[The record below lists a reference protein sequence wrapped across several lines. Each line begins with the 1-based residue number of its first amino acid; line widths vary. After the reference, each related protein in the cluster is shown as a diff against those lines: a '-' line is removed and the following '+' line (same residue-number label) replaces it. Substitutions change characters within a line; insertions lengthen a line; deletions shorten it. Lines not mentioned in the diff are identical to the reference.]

1 MSAAPPIPGSALSQ
15 DPSQHP
21 VIYTLGYQALAPAR
35 VREIVLALDAVL
47 LDCRF
52 KPVSRIPG
60 FGHRQLEK
68 LMSGDNGEG
77 GEDRESRYVRMGDML
92 GGHGH
97 TTQSGL
103 QALQP
108 YADDRA
114 NCVLLCMEE
123 HPADCHRHTLITGPH
138 FPGALHIYRDRL
150 FYAHELSRVEDGEI
164 GYDEL
169 LSGSWDDWLK
179 VLRTTT

>member
-1 MSAAPPIPGSALSQ
+1 M
-15 DPSQHP
+15 
-21 VIYTLGYQALAPAR
+21 IYTLGYQGLAPAR

-52 KPVSRIPG
+52 KPVSRLPG

-68 LMSGDNGEG
+68 LMSSEDGEN
-77 GEDRESRYVRMGDML
+77 RESRYVRMGDML

-97 TTQSGL
+97 TTKSGL

-114 NCVLLCMEE
+114 HCVLLCMEE
-123 HPADCHRHTLITGPH
+123 HPADCHRHTSITGPH
-138 FPGALHIYRDRL
+138 FPDALHIYRDRM
-150 FYAHELSRVEDGEI
+150 FFSRELSRVGAGEI
-164 GYDEL
+164 GFDEL
-169 LSGSWDDWLK
+169 LSGSWDEWLA
-179 VLRTTT
+179 VLSATQ